1 MSAILDQM
9 GGKAQKIMQLILEFT
24 RARNGMRIS
33 TFKIKKTHYVLLA
46 IVAAIILTT
55 SMGTSSEKRTLQTK
69 IPSVPESLHVK
80 AVEEGVLAT
89 WKNSSGAESY
99 TLFWGTEKGEYRKMF
114 ETTENVVL
122 LKGLDPGYMYNFAVT
137 ASNSNYESSFS
148 PEFFYV
154 HDTDLKN
161 ASDHVATAQDLMRN
175 NLIDEA
181 LAFVSAAIRLDN
193 RHAEAY
199 RVRASLL
206 EKLGKKKEAHSDLL
220 TAESLYNRK
229 QMTSQN

>member
-1 MSAILDQM
+1 MSAILDQV
-9 GGKAQKIMQLILEFT
+9 GDKAQKIRQFILELT
-24 RARNGMRIS
+24 RARNGMKIS

-46 IVAAIILTT
+46 IVAGIILTA
-55 SMGTSSEKRTLQTK
+55 SMGTSSEKRISQTK
-69 IPSVPESLHVK
+69 IPSFPEGLHVN
-80 AVEEGVLAT
+80 AVEDGVLAT

-99 TLFWGTEKGEYRKMF
+99 TLFWGTEKGEYRRMF

-122 LKGLDPGYMYNFAVT
+122 LKGLDPGHMYNFAVT

-154 HDTDLKN
+154 HDTDLEN

-175 NLIDEA
+175 NLINEA

-206 EKLGKKKEAHSDLL
+206 EKLGKREEARSDLL

-229 QMTSQN
+229 HMTPQN